1 MADLTNVFGGPW
13 QPPAKRQPEPPEVQL
28 REAIED
34 AGLRP
39 PDRIVMDGKLHRFES
54 GTKGRPGHSKPG
66 WYIAYPDGVPAGKF
80 GCWRSDI
87 EIAWRADVGREMSI
101 AEQLAYSKRMA
112 EVAKA
117 RDEAKAK
124 TQEVVADV
132 AETIWAGLDAAP
144 DWHPYLVKKGIKPN
158 GARVTGDGRLA
169 LPMYDAAG
177 KLVSLQYIDGEGVK
191 RYHASGQAGDA
202 RWIVGDIETPGP
214 IYVAEGFATAATI
227 TEETGQPCA
236 IAYSASNLPDAV
248 KALRNQRGN
257 LAEIVVVADHDKGGI
272 GFKYADQAAAKY
284 GARVVR
290 IPIEGMDANDYR
302 AAGHDL
308 LALLKPQV
316 DSGWLIPADE
326 FSRQP
331 APISW
336 LVKRWLQSDALIMV
350 HGPSGGGKTFVVL
363 EWAMHIAASLPAW
376 NGLKVKNGAIV
387 YLAGEGHHGL
397 RARVAVWKQYKGVE
411 HLDMWI
417 SREGCDLNTPEGY
430 SRVVEAIRALGVEPL
445 MIVVDT
451 LHRFLMGDENS
462 AQDAKTMLD
471 ACAGLMREFSCSVLL
486 VHHTGVSD
494 EAQHRARGSSAW
506 RGALDIEISVVP
518 GKDGQPMQIV
528 SRKTKDAEPPETVYA
543 ELKQLEIAGW
553 QDEDGEPVT
562 SCVIQIVDA
571 PPEKPKKDGPEKKA
585 WERFAA
591 AWWESGADDID
602 GAPYLTYA
610 AWREKLAKDNPKL
623 ADRTIKN
630 KLDPSRDDSLPW
642 PLIRAGI
649 IERFRDG
656 YRVISGDHSSPLM
669 SARPKKT
676 P

>member
-13 QPPAKRQPEPPEVQL
+13 QPPQKRQPDPPELQL
-28 REAIED
+28 RDAIED

-66 WYIAYPDGVPAGKF
+66 WYVAYGDGVPAGKF

-101 AEQLAYSKRMA
+101 PEQMAHSKRMA

-144 DWHPYLVKKGIKPN
+144 DWHPYLVKKGVKPN
-158 GARVTGDGRLA
+158 GARVTGDGRLT
-169 LPMYDAAG
+169 LPMYDPAG
-177 KLVSLQYIDGEGVK
+177 KLVSLQYIDNEGGK
-191 RYHASGQAGDA
+191 LYHASGRAGDA
-202 RWIVGDIETPGP
+202 KWIVGDVDLPGAF
-214 IYVAEGFATAATI
+214 YVAEGFATAATI

-236 IAYSASNLPDAV
+236 IAYTASNLPDAV
-248 KALRNQRGN
+248 KALRDQRGN

-290 IPIEGMDANDYR
+290 VPIEGMDANDYR

-336 LVKRWLQSDALIMV
+336 MVKRWLQSDALIMV

-363 EWAMHIAASLPAW
+363 DWAMHVAASLPAW
-376 NGLKVKNGAIV
+376 NGLKIRNGAIV

-397 RARVAVWKQYKGVE
+397 RARVAVWKQHYGVQ

-430 SRVVEAIRALGVEPL
+430 SRVVEAVRALGVEPI

-471 ACAGLMREFSCSVLL
+471 ACAGLMREFACSVLL

-518 GKDGQPMQIV
+518 GKEGQPLQIV
-528 SRKTKDAEPPETVYA
+528 SRKAKDAEPPEPVHA

-562 SCVIQIVDA
+562 SCVIEIVEA
-571 PPEKPKKDGPEKKA
+571 PPEKPRGQGKLESHKATLLMA
-585 WERFAA
+585 WESAGKE
-591 AWWESGADDID
+591 WID
-602 GAPYLTYA
+602 GAPYISRAALLEQLINLLEISENTAKQYLKASVQDKLIGALT
-610 AWREKLAKDNPKL
+610 LAQIVQPHLHGWQICCPNMASQMAFLRGTQK
-623 ADRTIKN
+623 
-630 KLDPSRDDSLPW
+630 
-642 PLIRAGI
+642 
-649 IERFRDG
+649 
-656 YRVISGDHSSPLM
+656 
-669 SARPKKT
+669 
-676 P
+676 

>member
-1 MADLTNVFGGPW
+1 MADLTKILNGPW
-13 QPPAKRQPEPPEVQL
+13 QPPVNRQPDPPEVQL
-28 REAIED
+28 RDAIED

-39 PDRIVMDGKLHRFES
+39 PAQIIMDGRLHRFES
-54 GTKGRPGHSKPG
+54 GTKGRPGHNKPG
-66 WYIAYPDGVPAGKF
+66 WYVAFADGVPAGKF

-101 AEQLAYSKRMA
+101 AEQMAHSKRMA

-117 RDEAKAK
+117 RDEAKTK

-144 DWHPYLVKKGIKPN
+144 EWHPYLQRKGVKAH

-169 LPMYDAAG
+169 LPMYDPAG
-177 KLVSLQYIDGEGVK
+177 KLVSLQYIDGEGGK
-191 RYHASGQAGDA
+191 LYHASGRAGDA
-202 RWIVGDIETPGP
+202 QWIVGDVDAPGAVY
-214 IYVAEGFATAATI
+214 IAEGFATAATI
-227 TEETGQPCA
+227 AEDTGQPCA
-236 IAYSASNLPDAV
+236 IAFSASNLPNV
-248 KALRNQRGN
+248 TKALREQRGN
-257 LAEIVVVADHDKGGI
+257 LAEIVVVADNDKGGI

-290 IPIEGMDANDYR
+290 VPIEGMDANDYK

-308 LALLKPQV
+308 MALLRPQV
-316 DSGWLIPADE
+316 DSGWLIPADD
-326 FSRQP
+326 FSKQP
-331 APISW
+331 APIAW
-336 LVKRWLQSDALIMV
+336 MVKRWLQSDALIMV

-376 NGLKVKNGAIV
+376 NGFKVKPGAIV

-397 RARVAVWKQYKGVE
+397 RARVAVWKQDKGVE

-430 SRVVEAIRALGVEPL
+430 NRVVEAIRALGVEPV
-445 MIVVDT
+445 MIIVDT

-471 ACAGLMREFSCSVLL
+471 ACAGLMREFACSVLL

-518 GKDGQPMQIV
+518 GKDGQPLQIV
-528 SRKTKDAEPPETVYA
+528 SRKTKDAEPPETVYC
-543 ELKQLEIAGW
+543 ELRQLEIDGW
-553 QDEDGEPVT
+553 VDEDGEPVT
-562 SCVIQIVDA
+562 SCVIEIVDA
-571 PPEKPKKDGPEKKA
+571 PTKRPPPNPHNDSLKILESAFFDSGAQREEFYPGGKPVPYITNSAMRDYLEVKRNWGSRKIENAMDATSPTSLLGGLMNAEQIAPYKDG
-585 WERFAA
+585 FVVL
-591 AWWESGADDID
+591 ADDQTS
-602 GAPYLTYA
+602 AWLTA
-610 AWREKLAKDNPKL
+610 
-623 ADRTIKN
+623 
-630 KLDPSRDDSLPW
+630 
-642 PLIRAGI
+642 
-649 IERFRDG
+649 
-656 YRVISGDHSSPLM
+656 
-669 SARPKKT
+669 
-676 P
+676 